1 MSGGERGHTIGDGMK
16 DKIMKDGIMKEKGE
30 RSTTKEE
37 DAISAVK
44 LGVGLLFYF

>member
-1 MSGGERGHTIGDGMK
+1 MSGGERGHTIGGGMK
-16 DKIMKDGIMKEKGE
+16 DKIMKEKAE

-44 LGVGLLFYF
+44 LVGLLFYF